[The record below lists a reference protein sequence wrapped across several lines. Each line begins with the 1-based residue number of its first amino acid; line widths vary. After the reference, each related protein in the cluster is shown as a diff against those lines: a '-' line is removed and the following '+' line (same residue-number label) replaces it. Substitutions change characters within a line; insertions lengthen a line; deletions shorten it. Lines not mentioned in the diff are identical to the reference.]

1 MKYTCINIQ
10 GNLISEE
17 ILQKVDHAEA
27 AGQLA
32 TDFGF
37 EPGSNIRSEIEYA
50 WSRIKLDWKHFGDRF
65 QNLPAGDP
73 YGTTLSRKWMEQ
85 FLGTLGFDLSRQRT
99 SLVGDNNQTYPIS
112 HVAENI
118 DNLPI
123 HIVGF
128 NEPNHPER
136 NTLDIKTSG
145 GTTRF
150 SPHGILQEYLNVTE
164 HLYGIATNGL
174 YLRLIRDS
182 GLLIKLTYVE
192 FDLKRMLDEDK
203 YSEFTVLYR
212 LIHSSR
218 FPQRKEEADQC
229 LLEKYYQD
237 SIETGNRIR
246 DGLSKAVKESLLAL
260 GKGFL
265 QHENNKVLREKIQS
279 GNLSAKNYYRQL
291 LRVIYRLLFL
301 MVTEERDL
309 VYDPED
315 KSEDIQRLKKIYW
328 KFYSIHRLRK
338 LSESRHVYEAQFSDL
353 WQGLVNTFLL
363 FESSGKG
370 TKLGIQPLDGDLFS
384 YSAIADLQNSLIT
397 NKLLLECVRNLNE
410 FTDENKN
417 LVPINYRSLDVEEL
431 GSVYEG
437 LLELHPVIENMEAT
451 NPAYINFTFHEGTD
465 RKTTGSY
472 YTRPDLVN
480 ELIKSALI
488 PVIEERLKNPKN
500 FLSQQ
505 EIQKASSAG
514 GGLEGAVLLKLK
526 VCDAASGSGH
536 MVLAAARTI
545 AWYLAR
551 VRSGEENPAPSLYRT
566 CLREVIQHCIYAVDM
581 NPDAVELCKLALW
594 LEGHSSGKP
603 LSFLDHKIRCGNSL
617 VGVTDLS
624 VLKNGIPDG
633 AFNPVTGDDKEVCRE
648 LKKRNAAFNRTPQ
661 LDLFSAQGQQIKKD
675 TDILKTT
682 YAEIEDIN
690 QDTVGAVQEVKKR
703 FDKVRTSVF
712 HEEKACHIWTAAFF
726 KTYTDIDDPTNPSS
740 EKLTQYFYAPTQYGR
755 LVGEADKLASKHNF
769 FHWPLEFPDVFEQG
783 GFDVMLGNPPWEKI
797 NLEDKE
803 FFETRDKRIS
813 SITKSAQRTK
823 AINQLELVNPV
834 LYNEYCD
841 ALVKANKTINFY
853 KTSQSFKYGN
863 EGLLNTYPLFTELVV
878 NFINEKGKAGLVV
891 PSGFFGDDTISP
903 LFRFCVKNDFVDSI
917 FDFENTKNI
926 FPSVHKQTR
935 FSLITFGKKN
945 KLPHGFKAKF
955 YLTDPI
961 DIHNKEISRLNFDY
975 SILKKFNPNNLV
987 CPSFKSQFEFD
998 LNKKIFKFGVLKDE
1012 EDVEN
1017 KIEVHR
1023 MINMSS
1029 DSNLFENEYFEGSL
1043 PLYESKLFYLFD
1055 HRYSTFEDSS
1065 IEDIRTGN
1073 AADVSNAQKQNAVFN
1088 IVPRYFID
1096 KNIIVDKNE
1105 KWGWKNKWYL
1115 AYRYISRYTNERTA
1129 ICSIIPPSVVSNS
1142 SYLIFIHVIQD
1153 LILQKA
1159 LINSLVFDFIVRSKV
1174 TLNFPPVILFQTPRI
1189 TGSDIN
1195 ATEKLFIITKA
1206 LELSYSAWDIKSF
1219 ADDVWKEADED
1230 LKAAI
1235 HNQWEANKAATGGH
1249 TWSPPDWCEIDP
1261 EGCPLPPFKWDE
1273 DRRSILK
1280 AELDAIYAKL
1290 YGLTTEELRYILD
1303 PQDVYGPDF
1312 PGETF
1317 RVLKEKEIRLYGE
1330 YRTRRLVLEAW
1341 ERLERGEKESSLSYN
1356 GEVLSKFKESTIN
1369 SSTMKEFGL
1378 NEGIYSVQD
1387 VSRITRL
1394 SADKVRR
1401 WFKELSDKNYEGLA
1415 SNQKSD
1421 VENMRISFHGLI
1433 ELVVIGTLRDNGFT
1447 LANVLKA
1454 KADLQSK
1461 SKKIYPFAT
1470 NNVKLNLKVI
1480 PGKGIYFKFPE
1491 GLVKLDGTG
1500 QYNLNFIF
1508 EFFANIEFDI
1518 DGIALR
1524 LFPLSHSKLVVIDP
1538 KIGGGKPSITGKGI
1552 YVEMIQRAHQG
1563 RNSVESIMDQFDLNA
1578 EEINAALEYSLI

>member
-1 MKYTCINIQ
+1 MKYTTINIQ

-17 ILQKVDHAEA
+17 ILQKVEKAEA
-27 AGQLA
+27 QGQSA

-50 WSRIKLDWKHFGDRF
+50 WSRIKLDWKHFSDRL
-65 QNLPAGDP
+65 QNLPASDP

-85 FLGTLGFDLSRQRT
+85 FLNSIGFELSRQRT
-99 SLVGDNNQTYPIS
+99 SLQGDNNQTYPIS
-112 HVAENI
+112 HIAENT
-118 DNLPI
+118 DQLPI

-128 NEPNHPER
+128 TEPTHPDK

-150 SPHGILQEYLNVTE
+150 SPHGTMQEYLNVTE

-212 LIHSSR
+212 LIHASR
-218 FPQRKEEADQC
+218 FPRKMEEADQC
-229 LLEKYYQD
+229 ILEDYYKE

-246 DGLSKAVKESLLAL
+246 DGLSRAVKESLLAL

-265 QHENNKVLREKIQS
+265 QHENNTALRERIQS

-291 LRVIYRLLFL
+291 LRIIYRFLFL

-309 VYDPED
+309 VYDPDD
-315 KSEDIQRLKKIYW
+315 KSEKIQRLKKFY
-328 KFYSIHRLRK
+328 FQYYSIHRLRK
-338 LSESRHVYEAQFSDL
+338 LSENRYVYEAQFNDL

-363 FESSGKG
+363 FEASGNG
-370 TKLGIQPLDGDLFS
+370 TNLGIQPLDGDLFS
-384 YSAIADLQNSLIT
+384 YNAISDLQYSLIN

-410 FTDENKN
+410 FTDEKKN

-437 LLELHPVIENMEAT
+437 LLELHPVIENLEAT

-488 PVIEERLKNPKN
+488 PVIEERLKSHTGNKEE
-500 FLSQQ
+500 QA
-505 EIQKASSAG
+505 KA
-514 GGLEGAVLLKLK
+514 LLKLK

-536 MVLAAARTI
+536 MVLAAGRTI

-551 VRSGEENPAPSLYRT
+551 VQSGEENPAPSLYRT

-594 LEGHSSGKP
+594 LEGHNSGKP

-624 VLKNGIPDG
+624 VLKDGIPDG
-633 AFNPVTGDDKEVCRE
+633 AFNAVTGDDKDICKE
-648 LKKRNAAFNRTPQ
+648 LKKENATFNKKKQ
-661 LDLFSAQGQQIKKD
+661 FKLDFGQSSIDEAHSFSAD
-675 TDILKTT
+675 YHLL
-682 YAEIEDIN
+682 EDIK
-690 QDTVGAVQEVKKR
+690 QDNLEAVRQVKTKFEQLR
-703 FDKVRTSVF
+703 NNRSWYKDWTTCNLWASAFYWNYT
-712 HEEKACHIWTAAFF
+712 EENKQAAPSSERLASFL
-726 KTYTDIDDPTNPSS
+726 TNPS
-740 EKLTQYFYAPTQYGR
+740 AAYGPM
-755 LVGEADKLASKHNF
+755 VGKANALSMEHNF
-769 FHWPLEFPDVFEQG
+769 FHWALEFPDVFEQG
-783 GFDVMLGNPPWEKI
+783 GFDVILGNPPWEAI
-797 NLEDKE
+797 QPEEIE
-803 FFETRDKRIS
+803 FFKEKSPKIASLSGNKR
-813 SITKSAQRTK
+813 KK
-823 AINQLELVNPV
+823 AI
-834 LYNEYCD
+834 D
-841 ALVKANKTINFY
+841 ALAESNPILFESWIQYSKNIISLAKFINESDKY
-853 KTSQSFKYGN
+853 PLTTSGK
-863 EGLLNTYPLFTELVV
+863 LNTYSLFTELNTKLVRK
-878 NFINEKGKAGLVV
+878 IGRISIVV
-891 PSGFFGDDTISP
+891 PTGIASDNSNKAFFEYIIKAKRLDS
-903 LFRFCVKNDFVDSI
+903 LFG
-917 FDFENTKNI
+917 FENENFI
-926 FPSVHKQTR
+926 FPSVHHSFKFCLLTITGEDISIPKSKFIFFCR
-935 FSLITFGKKN
+935 KIEDTKSAIRCFEIGITDITLINPNTK
-945 KLPHGFKAKF
+945 
-955 YLTDPI
+955 TCPI
-961 DIHNKEISRLNFDY
+961 FRTNQDY
-975 SILKKFNPNNLV
+975 SITLNIYKSFPIIFNTESKANPWKIQ
-987 CPSFKSQFEFD
+987 FKQG
-998 LNKKIFKFGVLKDE
+998 LY
-1012 EDVEN
+1012 
-1017 KIEVHR
+1017 
-1023 MINMSS
+1023 NMTS
-1029 DSNLFENEYFEGSL
+1029 DSNLFSEHNEKTVL
-1043 PLYESKLFYLFD
+1043 PLYEAKMIYHFD
-1055 HRYSTFEDSS
+1055 HRYSTYENATQAQLNMGTLPNLLIEEKQDPTKRILTRYFVGENEFEKSVVELQENYFWKRNWFLCFRDVTSS
-1065 IEDIRTGN
+1065 ISERT
-1073 AADVSNAQKQNAVFN
+1073 SIFS
-1088 IVPRYFID
+1088 IVPKLPLGNNIPVCFSDTTSID
-1096 KNIIVDKNE
+1096 S
-1105 KWGWKNKWYL
+1105 GL
-1115 AYRYISRYTNERTA
+1115 LLTN
-1129 ICSIIPPSVVSNS
+1129 
-1142 SYLIFIHVIQD
+1142 F
-1153 LILQKA
+1153 
-1159 LINSLVFDFIVRSKV
+1159 NSLVFDFITRQKV
-1174 TLNFPPVILFQTPRI
+1174 AGNHLNF
-1189 TGSDIN
+1189 
-1195 ATEKLFIITKA
+1195 FIIEQLPLVAKTKYSIG
-1206 LELSYSAWDIKSF
+1206 LINSILPYIIELSYVAWDIKPF

-1235 HNQWEANKAATGGH
+1235 TKQWEANKASTGAH
-1249 TWSPPDWCEIDP
+1249 EWSPPEWCEIDLD
-1261 EGCPLPPFKWDE
+1261 GCPLPPYKWDE
-1273 DRRSILK
+1273 DRRAILK

-1317 RVLKEKEIRLYGE
+1317 RVLKEKEIRKYGE

-1341 ERLERGEKESSLSYN
+1341 ERLERGEKVAPFSIS
-1356 GEVLSKFKESTIN
+1356 GEVISKLKESTIN

-1394 SADKVRR
+1394 SADKIRR
-1401 WFKELSDKNYEGLA
+1401 WFKELSEKNYEGLA

-1470 NNVKLNLKVI
+1470 NNVNVNLKVI
-1480 PGKGIYFKFPE
+1480 PGKGIYFNFPE

-1500 QYNLNFIF
+1500 QYNLDFIY

-1552 YVEMIQRAHQG
+1552 YVDMVQRAYSG
-1563 RNSVESIMDQFDLNA
+1563 KNSMESIMDQFDLDA